1 MSTLRMTSSSRRSAG
16 VGAFVLSTLALCTVW
31 RGSSRADYVGNKYT
45 DATTGQVLQYNVFVP
60 TGYDATKKYPLL
72 VFLHAANTN
81 QIPPPRTLASDGVG
95 WTGSFINTPHQAT
108 DPSFFMIPISQTN
121 MSGWGEATDPISTPE
136 KFEGELTIKVMKSD
150 VMTKYNIDPTRLY
163 ITGPSMGGRGTW
175 DILRRYPGLFA
186 AAAPAAA
193 PASPTDAALF
203 LNENIWAIC
212 GQVDPIVQG
221 ERDTITA
228 IRKLGGNPIYTEL
241 AGHGHDSWR
250 WVYPDPQFVPWMYAQ
265 RLGVPWW
272 TVSKPPVA
280 PFTGGTPQA
289 TLSPDWPVTMPP
301 ANLSNSFGG
310 APGGA
315 GTSAPPGGGA
325 AGGMTGAV
333 GTPPSAGASG
343 TSAGVAGAPGPT
355 GGGPS
360 SGSPGSSG
368 GAPVLAGSTG
378 GSPVA
383 VASSGGA
390 PGSGGA
396 PSVSTPTSAA
406 SGGAG
411 AVPAGHTGGASG
423 ASDTGG
429 QGGGCSYAR
438 GRGGVVSLL
447 GTFGL
452 IVAFALR
459 RRRRIRG
466 GAHLRRPR

>member
-1 MSTLRMTSSSRRSAG
+1 MSTLRLTSSNRRSAG
-16 VGAFVLSTLALCTVW
+16 VGAFLLSTLALCTVW
-31 RGSSRADYVGNKYT
+31 PGSSRADYVGNKYT

-121 MSGWGEATDPISTPE
+121 MSGWGEATDPITTPE

-203 LNENIWAIC
+203 VNENIWAIC

-325 AGGMTGAV
+325 GAAGGMTGSV

-360 SGSPGSSG
+360 SGSSG
-368 GAPVLAGSTG
+368 GAPVVVGSTG

-396 PSVSTPTSAA
+396 PSGGTPTSTG

-411 AVPAGHTGGASG
+411 AVAAGHTGGTTG
-423 ASDTGG
+423 ASDSGG

-459 RRRRIRG
+459 RRRRTRG
-466 GAHLRRPR
+466 GARLRRPR

>member
-16 VGAFVLSTLALCTVW
+16 VGAFLLSTLALCTVG

-45 DATTGQVLQYNVFVP
+45 DATTGQVLEYNVFVP

-108 DPSFFMIPISQTN
+108 DPSFFMIPNSQTT

-203 LNENIWAIC
+203 VNENIWAIC

-280 PFTGGTPQA
+280 PFTGSTPQA

-325 AGGMTGAV
+325 GAAGGMSGAV

-360 SGSPGSSG
+360 SGSSG
-368 GAPVLAGSTG
+368 GAPVVVSSTG

-396 PSVSTPTSAA
+396 PSGGTPTSTG

-411 AVPAGHTGGASG
+411 AVATGHTGGTTG

-459 RRRRIRG
+459 RRRRTRG
-466 GAHLRRPR
+466 GARLRRPR